1 MRTTLL
7 LFLGL
12 VMTVELSAASSQPS
26 VAKDA
31 AREDTRPSA
40 PSTQHQAPS
49 TQTQAPSTKHQ
60 ALSTHGEE
68 VLPRNPFWPLGYE
81 GTREKITAEM
91 RVIPK
96 PPEQVKAERE
106 AELLEKKTRE
116 QMAQEAEA
124 ARVEAERRARVVTP
138 EHWQAAYRTLRI
150 GGRVKAGADDGR
162 TASSVMINGKVY
174 GDGDLISI
182 THGAN
187 RFTWRVTGLTD
198 GKSVRLERVH
208 ARHLGA
214 KATGDQQKKNG
225 ERK

>member
-12 VMTVELSAASSQPS
+12 VMTVELSAASSQPPTS
-26 VAKDA
+26 SSA
-31 AREDTRPSA
+31 AREDTHPSA

-49 TQTQAPSTKHQ
+49 TQTQAPST
-60 ALSTHGEE
+60 SET
-68 VLPRNPFWPLGYE
+68 LPRNPFWPLGYE

-138 EHWQAAYRTLRI
+138 EHWQAAYKTLRI

-174 GDGDLISI
+174 GDGDLVSI

-214 KATGDQQKKNG
+214 KATDDQQKKQKNG

>member
-1 MRTTLL
+1 MKTTLPL
-7 LFLGL
+7 LLGL
-12 VMTVELSAASSQPS
+12 LLTVELSAASSQPP
-26 VAKDA
+26 AANGA
-31 AREDTRPSA
+31 AREDTRLPAPSA
-40 PSTQHQAPS
+40 QHQAPS
-49 TQTQAPSTKHQ
+49 TLHQAPSP
-60 ALSTHGEE
+60 HGVEA
-68 VLPRNPFWPLGYE
+68 LPRNPFWPIGYE

-138 EHWQAAYRTLRI
+138 EHWQAAYKTLRI

-174 GDGDLISI
+174 GDGDFISI

-214 KATGDQQKKNG
+214 KAAEDQQKKQKNG

>member
-12 VMTVELSAASSQPS
+12 LLTVELSAASSQPPIS
-26 VAKDA
+26 SGV
-31 AREDTRPSA
+31 AREDTRP
-40 PSTQHQAPS
+40 PVQQAQGP
-49 TQTQAPSTKHQ
+49 
-60 ALSTHGEE
+60 ALGVQGEE
-68 VLPRNPFWPLGYE
+68 TLPRNPFWPIGYE
-81 GTREKITAEM
+81 GTREKITGEM

-124 ARVEAERRARVVTP
+124 ARVEAERRARIVTP
-138 EHWQAAYRTLRI
+138 EHWQAAYKTLRI

-214 KATGDQQKKNG
+214 KATENQQKKNG

>member
-1 MRTTLL
+1 MRTTLPL
-7 LFLGL
+7 LLGIL
-12 VMTVELSAASSQPS
+12 LTAELSAASSQPS
-26 VAKDA
+26 AAKDA
-31 AREDTRPSA
+31 ARADTRPPA

-49 TQTQAPSTKHQ
+49 TQTQAPST
-60 ALSTHGEE
+60 SET
-68 VLPRNPFWPLGYE
+68 LPRNPFWPLGYE
-81 GTREKITAEM
+81 GTREKITSEM
-91 RVIPK
+91 RVVPK

-106 AELLEKKTRE
+106 AEMLEKKTRE

-124 ARVEAERRARVVTP
+124 ARVEAERRARIVTP